1 MTAIAEDVIR
11 SLAGFK
17 GEHAPVTSCYLDVD
31 GRRLHRHQDL
41 EQEVESLLRGARAKA
56 NGHSPSVSS
65 DLQRIEDYVRA
76 GFDRSN
82 TRGLAIFSCSAHDL
96 WQVFSLPVP
105 VPNRVVINH
114 VPAVSQLEALLEESA
129 ALAVLLADRQRAR
142 LFVFEL
148 GELTDRSELFD
159 ELPRD
164 YDTTGQRDQGDV
176 AHHVQELRHV
186 HLRHAAEVAWQ
197 AYQDT
202 GFEHLAIAAADD
214 IANELEG
221 LLHPYLRERLCDR
234 LHLPVNATIDDVR
247 TAAIEVETKVER
259 RKEAEVVERLREA
272 VATGRRGVAGL
283 GPVLGALRERR
294 VERLLVSHGYGEA
307 GWRCDPCGTIADVGR
322 TCPSCSSD
330 MEAIDDVVEE
340 AVEVALSQSARVE
353 ICVGN
358 ADLDVLGRVGALL
371 RY

>member
-31 GRRLHRHQDL
+31 GRRFHRHQDL

-56 NGHSPSVSS
+56 NGHNPSVSS

-82 TRGLAIFSCSAHDL
+82 TRGLAIFACSAHDL
-96 WQVFSLPVP
+96 WEVFSLPVP
-105 VPNRVVINH
+105 VQNRVVINH
-114 VPAVSQLEALLEESA
+114 VPAVSQLEALYEESA

-164 YDTTGQRDQGDV
+164 YDTTGQRDLGDV
-176 AHHVQELRHV
+176 VHHVQELRHV
-186 HLRHAAEVAWQ
+186 HLRHAAEVAWK
-197 AYQDT
+197 AYQET
-202 GFEHLAIAAADD
+202 SYENLVVAAADD
-214 IANELEG
+214 IAGELEG

-234 LHLPVNATIDDVR
+234 IHLPVNATLDDVR
-247 TAAIEVETKVER
+247 AAAIEVETKVGR
-259 RKEAEVVERLREA
+259 RKEAEVVQRLREA

-283 GPVLGALRERR
+283 GPVLEALRDRR
-294 VERLLVSHGYGEA
+294 VERLLVSHGYTEP
-307 GWRCDPCGTIADVGR
+307 GWRCGSCDAIADVGR
-322 TCPSCSSD
+322 ACPACQTD

-353 ICVGN
+353 ICIGN

>member
-11 SLAGFK
+11 SLAAFK

-41 EQEVESLLRGARAKA
+41 EQEVEALLRGARAKA
-56 NGHSPSVSS
+56 NGHNPSVTT
-65 DLQRIEDYVRA
+65 DLRRIEDYVRA
-76 GFDRSN
+76 GFDRSH
-82 TRGLAIFSCSAHDL
+82 TRGLAIFACSAHDL
-96 WQVFSLPVP
+96 WEVIPLPVP
-105 VPNRVVINH
+105 VQNRVVINH
-114 VPAVSQLEALLEESA
+114 FPAVSQLEALFEESA

-176 AHHVQELRHV
+176 VHHVEELRHV
-186 HLRHAAEVAWQ
+186 HLRHAAEVAWRV
-197 AYQDT
+197 YQDH
-202 GFEHLAIAAADD
+202 GFEHLAVAASDD
-214 IANELEG
+214 IAGELEG
-221 LLHPYLRERLCDR
+221 LLHPYLRQRLCDR
-234 LHLPVNATIDDVR
+234 LHLPVGAAMGEVR
-247 TAAIEVETKVER
+247 AAAIEVETKVER
-259 RKEAEVVERLREA
+259 RKEAAVVQRLREA

-283 GPVLGALRERR
+283 GPVLEALRDRR
-294 VERLLVSHGYGEA
+294 VERLLVSQGYSEP
-307 GWRCDPCGTIADVGR
+307 GWRCEPCGGLAEVGR
-322 TCPSCSSD
+322 TCPSCTAQ
-330 MEAIDDVVEE
+330 MEEVDDVVEE
-340 AVEVALSQSARVE
+340 AVEAALSQSARVE